1 MRNPTQGSASW
12 RDDSTTS
19 LRSGQI
25 GRLAASGLPATV
37 RTWGDGLA
45 SGLLVAAVIADFGI
59 SSMALTYAG
68 LGYDSPGGAAWQKF
82 HPATYLAMLAFV
94 AAILSQPRPIGYLQN
109 CCIRFPGAAYFI
121 MMWLLLTAYGVLVQK
136 MPLTSLVEPYLLAL
150 VALFMVD
157 DLSSRS
163 REFLRVFL
171 HTILLANAV
180 VGVIELTT
188 QTRLFPYVISG
199 VPVIGDTRSTALLGH
214 PLANAATTGVYLL
227 CLYLGGDRKVTPIW
241 RTIMMAVAILGLIA
255 FGGRTAIIASGLII
269 AAKLVLDLVLIVL
282 GARLTLK
289 GVLGAALV
297 APVVLVGVIG
307 AAYAGL
313 FDSLIDRFVDD
324 NGSAQARVIVLQLFD
339 IFDFNDLLLGPP
351 PDLINS
357 ALKSFGIEIGIES
370 TWLAL
375 IFQYG
380 LLMTGFF
387 VAGLFCLFWE
397 FWRRSRSG
405 ASLLFLYFLFII
417 SSATGLASKTM
428 VFAQFAIL
436 LLFLFDGKSEARN
449 RDQSPE

>member
-1 MRNPTQGSASW
+1 MTSA
-12 RDDSTTS
+12 
-19 LRSGQI
+19 RSGQTD
-25 GRLAASGLPATV
+25 RVAASGFPRIAM
-37 RTWGDGLA
+37 TWGGGLA
-45 SGLLVAAVIADFGI
+45 SSLLIAAVIADFVI
-59 SSMALTYAG
+59 SAMALTYAG
-68 LGYDSPGGAAWQKF
+68 LGYDSPDGAAWHKF
-82 HPATYLAMLAFV
+82 HPATYLAMLAF
-94 AAILSQPRPIGYLQN
+94 AAAVLFQPRPINYLRN
-109 CCIRFPGAAYFI
+109 CCIKFPGAAYFI
-121 MMWLLLTAYGVLVQK
+121 VMWLLLTAYGVLVQK

-150 VALFMVD
+150 VTLFMVD

-163 REFLRVFL
+163 REFVRIFL
-171 HTILLANAV
+171 HTVLFANAV
-180 VGVIELTT
+180 AGVIELTT

-199 VPVIGDTRSTALLGH
+199 VPVIGDPRSTALLGH

-227 CLYLGGDRKVTPIW
+227 CLFLGGDPKVTPIW
-241 RTIMMAVAILGLIA
+241 RTIMMVVAILGLIA
-255 FGGRTAIIASGLII
+255 FGGRTAIIASGLVI
-269 AAKLVLDLVLIVL
+269 AAKLAFDFVLILL

-297 APVVLVGVIG
+297 APVVLASVVG

-313 FDSLIDRFVDD
+313 FDALIDRFIDD

-351 PDLINS
+351 PDLVNS

-405 ASLLFLYFLFII
+405 ASLLFLYLLFII

-436 LLFLFDGKSEARN
+436 ILFLFDGKSEARH
-449 RDQSPE
+449 RDPIT